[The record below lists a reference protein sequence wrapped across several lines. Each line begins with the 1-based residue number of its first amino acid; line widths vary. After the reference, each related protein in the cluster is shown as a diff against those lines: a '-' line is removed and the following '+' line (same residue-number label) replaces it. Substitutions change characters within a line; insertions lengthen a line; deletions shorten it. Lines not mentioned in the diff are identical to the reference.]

1 MGLHIARKALQSFD
15 WWGEPVA
22 PLNMRGQTVYT
33 TSFAGLV
40 GLAITISML
49 LFTKSKAEKMINAA
63 TKILDVGQDLIQTRG
78 YSAMRFQDIAG

>member
-1 MGLHIARKALQSFD
+1 MGLNIARKALQSFD

-49 LFTKSKAEKMINAA
+49 LFTKNMPRSQAPL
-63 TKILDVGQDLIQTRG
+63 TKSSIKVKL
-78 YSAMRFQDIAG
+78 